1 MKDLTCIYILLVL
14 NVVPFRRPRYR
25 TSHCYS
31 ELSGD
36 YWDKLSHPTITDIFA
51 GIHAQ
56 AQASGK
62 GIRLW
67 RLFNLFGIVY
77 CQFIGLHSLP
87 HVYISIYFL
96 YQLVLFINHVRQI
109 LSNMVINKLSM
120 IAAVLY

>member
-1 MKDLTCIYILLVL
+1 MGNRDEEFELFEMWQKGLSDVWKEMKNILCIIDFRT
-14 NVVPFRRPRYR
+14 VVPFRRPYYR

-62 GIRLW
+62 GIR
-67 RLFNLFGIVY
+67 
-77 CQFIGLHSLP
+77 
-87 HVYISIYFL
+87 
-96 YQLVLFINHVRQI
+96 
-109 LSNMVINKLSM
+109 
-120 IAAVLY
+120 

>member
-1 MKDLTCIYILLVL
+1 MG
-14 NVVPFRRPRYR
+14 PFRRHRYR

-36 YWDKLSHPTITDIFA
+36 YWDKLSHSTITHIFA

-56 AQASGK
+56 ARASKRELGS
-62 GIRLW
+62 RSY
-67 RLFNLFGIVY
+67 IVY
-77 CQFIGLHSLP
+77 LELYIANLYRPAFVSACVYLFI
-87 HVYISIYFL
+87 VK

-109 LSNMVINKLSM
+109 LSNMVSNKLSM